1 MGIWDNET
9 LAKLRAM
16 KNKMLGLD
24 EKNIDSGIEK
34 DKERGE
40 PLSKITRTY
49 KVEKVIKGKRYIEER
64 TEEKV
69 EPTERHK
76 RRIEKEI
83 VKNINKKQKIRIFLY
98 LMQMVC
104 NKILQ
109 YLMVKLIYAL
119 VWILVLQQQRR

>member
-49 KVEKVIKGKRYIEER
+49 
-64 TEEKV
+64 
-69 EPTERHK
+69 
-76 RRIEKEI
+76 
-83 VKNINKKQKIRIFLY
+83 FLH
-98 LMQMVC
+98 L
-104 NKILQ
+104 
-109 YLMVKLIYAL
+109 KL
-119 VWILVLQQQRR
+119 VVRVLTYSFVGF

>member
-76 RRIEKEI
+76 RRIEK
-83 VKNINKKQKIRIFLY
+83 KNSKKYK
-98 LMQMVC
+98 
-104 NKILQ
+104 
-109 YLMVKLIYAL
+109 
-119 VWILVLQQQRR
+119 

>member
-64 TEEKV
+64 TEEKFCYSYGYLFTGFLGSAGQTGNADTGNEFCKQYV
-69 EPTERHK
+69 RNAADRH
-76 RRIEKEI
+76 
-83 VKNINKKQKIRIFLY
+83 QKS
-98 LMQMVC
+98 
-104 NKILQ
+104 
-109 YLMVKLIYAL
+109 
-119 VWILVLQQQRR
+119 